1 MRRKYKK
8 NRSLKKLSRGYVWSW
23 LEAIYKVSLEPFYA
37 ASKVAYYA
45 TEVGYI
51 IYLFEET
58 LEFNY
63 KLDRPFISHYLLI
76 DNLQIYPAYN

>member
-8 NRSLKKLSRGYVWSW
+8 TRSLKKLSRGYVLSW
-23 LEAIYKVSLEPFYA
+23 LEAIYEVSLEPFYA
-37 ASKVAYYA
+37 ASKVAYY
-45 TEVGYI
+45 TTKVGYI
-51 IYLFEET
+51 INLFEET

-63 KLDRPFISHYLLI
+63 KLDRPFISHYLLF